1 MKTKNILVL
10 GVLIFAIYYLTKEET
25 PQAVEEAPDDGDKD
39 LEDVQNGNE
48 PQSLSDDQKLKLFK
62 QATDFY
68 KGGARPD
75 ERLLRELEEKR
86 NQALKKIE
94 FYKLQEEFE
103 KFKAEQ
109 KLKKSKLPPPS
120 SMGANRSFDDIVPPM
135 KLYRGVGG
143 SESLGLT
150 NSTDLG

>member
-1 MKTKNILVL
+1 MKAKNILVL
-10 GVLIFAIYYLTKEET
+10 GVLIFAIYYLTKEES
-25 PQAVEEAPDDGDKD
+25 PQVLDESTDDGDKD

-62 QATDFY
+62 QATNFY
-68 KGGARPD
+68 SGGARPTD
-75 ERLLRELEEKR
+75 KLLKDLEDIR
-86 NQALKKIE
+86 NEALKKIE

-120 SMGANRSFDDIVPPM
+120 SRGANIFKGDLVM
-135 KLYRGVGG
+135 TKGVDG